1 MQAQVFFGH
10 EPSLGTKVVLKQYK
24 NDLRGIFREI
34 RIFTEIE
41 RLKKNAHRQNFA
53 QIIDDVN
60 KHDLVLP

>member
-10 EPSLGTKVVLKQYK
+10 EPNLGTKVVLKQYT

-53 QIIDDVN
+53 
-60 KHDLVLP
+60 